1 MTPEAKPEPAGPL
14 AEPVGLIGLG
24 LLGGALAH
32 RLIGAGFGVLG
43 FDTDAGKALL
53 IPGLDAAASVE
64 EISRRC
70 RRIVLA
76 VYDTGQVESVVAEL
90 EAARRPVLLVCT
102 TTVEPR
108 RIAFL
113 AARAARYGITLI
125 EAPITGTSA
134 EIESGRG
141 MGLLAGPKE
150 SVSLAT
156 DLLEVF
162 CPQWF
167 HMGSLGSAAKATLAI
182 TLVLQLNRAAL
193 AEGLVFAEKMGLSPA
208 AFLEALRGSPAGSK
222 AMAVK
227 GEKMV
232 RREYSPQSP
241 VTHTLATQS
250 LKDAQF
256 ILETAHRLGQH
267 LPMMEVNAALLA
279 ATIAQ
284 GGTHRDSA
292 AVIEAI
298 RTSKPKTD

>member
-1 MTPEAKPEPAGPL
+1 MSAAN
-14 AEPVGLIGLG
+14 ADRIGLIGLG
-24 LLGGALAH
+24 LMGSALAH
-32 RLIGAGFGVLG
+32 RLIGAGYSVLG
-43 FDTDAGKALL
+43 YDIDADKTQLV
-53 IPGLDAAASVE
+53 PGLEAAASVD
-64 EISRRC
+64 EISKRC

-90 EAARRPVLLVCT
+90 EAARRPVLLLCA

-108 RIAFL
+108 RIALL

-134 EIESGRG
+134 EIETGRG
-141 MGLLAGPKE
+141 VGLLAGPKE
-150 SVSLAT
+150 SVTLAT

-167 HMGSLGSAAKATLAI
+167 HMGSLGSAAKAALAI
-182 TLVLQLNRAAL
+182 NLVMQLNRAAL
-193 AEGLVFAEKMGLSPA
+193 AEGLVFAERLGLSPA
-208 AFLEALRGSPAGSK
+208 AFLEALRSSPAGSQV
-222 AMAVK
+222 MAVK

-232 RREYSPQSP
+232 RREYSPQLP

-284 GGTHRDSA
+284 GGTRRDSA

-298 RTSKPKTD
+298 RTSRPKTD

>member
-1 MTPEAKPEPAGPL
+1 MSAAN
-14 AEPVGLIGLG
+14 ADRIGLIGLG
-24 LLGGALAH
+24 LMGGALAH
-32 RLIGAGFGVLG
+32 RLIGAGYSVLG
-43 FDTDAGKALL
+43 HDIDADKTRLV
-53 IPGLDAAASVE
+53 PGLEAAASVD
-64 EISRRC
+64 EISKRC
-70 RRIVLA
+70 RRVVLA

-90 EAARRPVLLVCT
+90 EAARRPVLLLCA

-108 RIAFL
+108 RIALL

-134 EIESGRG
+134 EIEAGRG
-141 MGLLAGPKE
+141 VGLLAGPKE
-150 SVSLAT
+150 SVTLAT

-167 HMGSLGSAAKATLAI
+167 HMGSLGSAAKAALAI
-182 TLVLQLNRAAL
+182 NLVMQLNRAAL
-193 AEGLVFAEKMGLSPA
+193 AEGLVFAERLGLSPA
-208 AFLEALRGSPAGSK
+208 AFLEALRSSPAGSQV
-222 AMAVK
+222 MAVK

-232 RREYSPQSP
+232 RREYSPQLP

-284 GGTHRDSA
+284 GGMRRDSA

-298 RTSKPKTD
+298 RTSRPKTD

>member
-1 MTPEAKPEPAGPL
+1 MSAAN
-14 AEPVGLIGLG
+14 ADRIGLIGLG
-24 LLGGALAH
+24 LMGGALAH
-32 RLIGAGFGVLG
+32 RLIGAGYSVLG
-43 FDTDAGKALL
+43 YDIDADKTQLV
-53 IPGLDAAASVE
+53 PGLEAAASVD
-64 EISRRC
+64 EISKRC

-90 EAARRPVLLVCT
+90 EAARRPVLLLCA

-108 RIAFL
+108 RIALL

-134 EIESGRG
+134 EIETGRG
-141 MGLLAGPKE
+141 VGLLAGPKE
-150 SVSLAT
+150 SVTLAT

-167 HMGSLGSAAKATLAI
+167 HMGSLGSAAKAALAI
-182 TLVLQLNRAAL
+182 NLVMQLNRAAL
-193 AEGLVFAEKMGLSPA
+193 AEGLVFAERLGLSPA
-208 AFLEALRGSPAGSK
+208 AFLEALRSSPAGSQV
-222 AMAVK
+222 MAVK

-232 RREYSPQSP
+232 RREYSPQLP

-284 GGTHRDSA
+284 GGTRRDSA

-298 RTSKPKTD
+298 RTSRPKTD

>member
-1 MTPEAKPEPAGPL
+1 MSAAN
-14 AEPVGLIGLG
+14 ADRIGLIGLG
-24 LLGGALAH
+24 LMGSALAH
-32 RLIGAGFGVLG
+32 RLIGAGYSVLG
-43 FDTDAGKALL
+43 YDIDADKTLL
-53 IPGLDAAASVE
+53 VPGLEAAASVD
-64 EISRRC
+64 EISKRC

-90 EAARRPVLLVCT
+90 EAARRPVLLLCA

-108 RIAFL
+108 RIALL

-134 EIESGRG
+134 EIETGRG
-141 MGLLAGPKE
+141 VGLLAGPKE
-150 SVSLAT
+150 SVTLAT

-167 HMGSLGSAAKATLAI
+167 HMGSLGSAAKAALAI
-182 TLVLQLNRAAL
+182 NLVMQLNRAAL
-193 AEGLVFAEKMGLSPA
+193 AEGLVFAERLGLSPA
-208 AFLEALRGSPAGSK
+208 AFLEALRSSPAGSQV
-222 AMAVK
+222 MAVK

-232 RREYSPQSP
+232 RREYSPQLP

-284 GGTHRDSA
+284 GGTRRDSA

-298 RTSKPKTD
+298 RTSRPKTD

>member
-1 MTPEAKPEPAGPL
+1 MN

-24 LLGGALAH
+24 LMGSALAH
-32 RLIGAGFGVLG
+32 RLIGAGYDVLG
-43 FDTDAGKALL
+43 FDIDADKTLL
-53 IPGLDAAASVE
+53 VPGLEAAASIDEVC
-64 EISRRC
+64 RRC

-76 VYDTGQVESVVAEL
+76 VYDTDQVESVVASL
-90 EAARRPVLLVCT
+90 EAARIPMLLVCT

-134 EIESGRG
+134 EIETGKG
-141 MGLLAGPKE
+141 VGLLAGPQE

-162 CPQWF
+162 CTRWF
-167 HMGSLGSAAKATLAI
+167 HMGSIGSAAKAALAI
-182 TLVLQLNRAAL
+182 NLVLQLNRAAL
-193 AEGLVFAEKMGLSPA
+193 AEGLVFAERLGLSPA
-208 AFLEALRGSPAGSK
+208 AFLEALRGSAAASRV
-222 AMAVK
+222 MAVK

-241 VTHTLATQS
+241 VNHTLATQS
-250 LKDAQF
+250 LRDAQF

-267 LPMMEVNAALLA
+267 LPVMEVNAALLA

-284 GGTHRDSA
+284 GGTRRDSA

-298 RTSKPKTD
+298 RVSRPKAG

>member
-1 MTPEAKPEPAGPL
+1 MSAAN
-14 AEPVGLIGLG
+14 ADRIGLIGLG
-24 LLGGALAH
+24 LMGSALAH
-32 RLIGAGFGVLG
+32 RLIGAGYSVLG
-43 FDTDAGKALL
+43 YDIDADKAQLV
-53 IPGLDAAASVE
+53 PGLEAAASVD
-64 EISRRC
+64 EISKRC

-90 EAARRPVLLVCT
+90 EAARRPVLLLCA

-134 EIESGRG
+134 EIETGRG
-141 MGLLAGPKE
+141 VGLLAGPKE
-150 SVSLAT
+150 SVTLAT

-167 HMGSLGSAAKATLAI
+167 HMGSLGSAAKAALAI
-182 TLVLQLNRAAL
+182 NLVMQLNRAAL
-193 AEGLVFAEKMGLSPA
+193 AEGLVFAERLGLSPA
-208 AFLEALRGSPAGSK
+208 AFLEALRNSPAGSQV
-222 AMAVK
+222 MAVK

-232 RREYSPQSP
+232 RREYSPQLP

-284 GGTHRDSA
+284 GGTRRDSA

-298 RTSKPKTD
+298 RTSRPKAD

>member
-1 MTPEAKPEPAGPL
+1 MSAAN
-14 AEPVGLIGLG
+14 ADRIGLIGLG

-32 RLIGAGFGVLG
+32 RLIGAGYSVLG
-43 FDTDAGKALL
+43 YDIDADKALL
-53 IPGLDAAASVE
+53 IPGLEAAASVG
-64 EISRRC
+64 EISKRC

-90 EAARRPVLLVCT
+90 EAARRPVLLLCA

-108 RIAFL
+108 RIALL
-113 AARAARYGITLI
+113 AARAAGYGITLI

-134 EIESGRG
+134 EIETGHG
-141 MGLLAGPKE
+141 VGLLAGPKV
-150 SVSLAT
+150 SVTLAT

-167 HMGSLGSAAKATLAI
+167 HMGSLGSAAKAALAI
-182 TLVLQLNRAAL
+182 NLVMQLNRAAL
-193 AEGLVFAEKMGLSPA
+193 AEGLVFAERLGLSPA
-208 AFLEALRGSPAGSK
+208 AFLEALRSSPAGSQV
-222 AMAVK
+222 MAVK

-232 RREYSPQSP
+232 RREYSPQLP

-267 LPMMEVNAALLA
+267 LPMMEVNATLLA

-284 GGTHRDSA
+284 GGMRRDSA

-298 RTSKPKTD
+298 RTSRPKTD